1 MRQSTVD
8 RVQSDGIGTDGV
20 ESDGGW
26 NLEIGRNLTTLD
38 ERIAANNGSCVS
50 SRVIRG
56 VAGLVEQLI
65 LIIPA
70 EPVPGR
76 LGIAHIE
83 P

>member
-20 ESDGGW
+20 ESDGGGW
-26 NLEIGRNLTTLD
+26 NLEIGRNLT
-38 ERIAANNGSCVS
+38 AADNGSSIS

-56 VAGLVEQLI
+56 VAGLVEQLV

-70 EPVPGR
+70 EPVSGR